1 MRGKLP
7 MMMMGMMI
15 ISDMFNMMMNYDK
28 LWQVGELAAVC
39 GQVSQLVV
47 APPVNIL
54 AICHQCHQL
63 VAATNTS
70 HLLSPSLH
78 QLGSMASPE
87 PPIWSRRCS

>member
-1 MRGKLP
+1 

-39 GQVSQLVV
+39 GQVSQLVA

-54 AICHQCHQL
+54 AICHQSHQL

-70 HLLSPSLH
+70 HLLSPSLY
-78 QLGSMASPE
+78 QLGSMASPGDAHNFL
-87 PPIWSRRCS
+87 PAKLIL